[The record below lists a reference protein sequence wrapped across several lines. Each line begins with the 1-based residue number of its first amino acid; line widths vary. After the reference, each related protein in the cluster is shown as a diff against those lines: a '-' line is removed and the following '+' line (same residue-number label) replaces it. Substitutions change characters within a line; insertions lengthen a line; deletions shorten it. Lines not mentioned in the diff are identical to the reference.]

1 MTGHRYIPRMYRHD
15 SSPRFRDSPPD
26 ILRRPSV
33 RPVRQRCVASAAVP
47 FPSPAVWRCVEKLL
61 MAGRASIIT
70 IIVVNPAGSLRL
82 IIARFPI
89 LSRKIQKFLV
99 FCFLAPFR
107 SGSWEKRGRQSQALF
122 MSGEISANLD
132 NFPFPSLRRATA

>member
-1 MTGHRYIPRMYRHD
+1 
-15 SSPRFRDSPPD
+15 
-26 ILRRPSV
+26 
-33 RPVRQRCVASAAVP
+33 
-47 FPSPAVWRCVEKLL
+47 

-107 SGSWEKRGRQSQALF
+107 TGSWEKHSRQGETF
-122 MSGEISANLD
+122 PMSGEISANLD